1 LRTHLKVHPE
11 GGFNFHSNVVA
22 SLYSAPLIRE
32 INLKRP
38 NSIEKLS
45 PRRRNGILGR
55 NHNLPVST
63 LIILGLSIQS
73 TCASDLEGKG
83 LYRELVPVSKEK
95 RALTIPKEAAEEQ
108 FKKNNNS
115 FAKLSSEF
123 ERRVQQHLQLA
134 GAYDFETFRKNDDEL
149 NGLFDQMDATYL
161 DMRIL
166 AEHLGLSTS
175 YAEALKDSL
184 QKSKMFMYKSSSI
197 FYLCFGQPLQSAQCA
212 KRSLNIAQCR
222 ADQRMYESEMYFYLG
237 AAYFWAGDYK
247 AAEENLQSALEPVR
261 NRPANQLKPSES
273 AGLTGQ
279 NPFASHYLGSVYV
292 AEKNNSK
299 AIDLLTGTREKASGD
314 EVRGNADA
322 LLALAYSLEN
332 KKELALRHIRLA
344 QMSLDNK
351 PGQVFPSL
359 AKESLGIV
367 AALAGNYPLA
377 EKKLSEALPG
387 LQDSPLKLGN
397 RLEAAQ
403 ASLWR
408 SYCREKLGNK
418 AGAQEDRQYAM
429 NFADEAPHLMTV
441 SHMLDTLF
449 AKKQVAPVGERVGDK
464 WAIVVGIGNF
474 SDSGVPRLR
483 YSKKDV
489 DDMTDFLLKKA
500 GFKPDHVKTLLD
512 SNATKSNL
520 IECLSGPWLPGV
532 TKPGDVV
539 FLFITTHGTPTYKE
553 IGALNSVVAYDTK
566 LDRLFETSIPM
577 QSIVR
582 MLRSNL
588 KKRHTF
594 VVLDACYAGGL
605 GAPGKEALSSA
616 NIDPDLLLNSNYQL
630 LVSSSEGNERSWE
643 SKRYKNSI
651 FTRQLIDTLEKD
663 PRYDDFHSLFCEI
676 RKKVFEE
683 VSADFKGITQTPKLS
698 GLWSGKGLMSA
709 DGLVHKTDSKQTTP
723 TKR

>member
-1 LRTHLKVHPE
+1 M
-11 GGFNFHSNVVA
+11 
-22 SLYSAPLIRE
+22 
-32 INLKRP
+32 
-38 NSIEKLS
+38 
-45 PRRRNGILGR
+45 
-55 NHNLPVST
+55 ST
-63 LIILGLSIQS
+63 Q
-73 TCASDLEGKG
+73 
-83 LYRELVPVSKEK
+83 K
-95 RALTIPKEAAEEQ
+95 RALTMSKEAAEEQ
-108 FKKNNNS
+108 FKKNTNS

-123 ERRVQQHLQLA
+123 EQRVQQHLQLA
-134 GAYDFETFRKNDDEL
+134 GTYDFETFRKNDDEL
-149 NGLFDQMDATYL
+149 NGLFDRMDATYL
-161 DMRIL
+161 DMRIM

-175 YAEALKDSL
+175 YAETLKDSL

-197 FYLCFGQPLQSAQCA
+197 FYLCFGRPLQSAQCA
-212 KRSLNIAQCR
+212 KLSLSLAQCR
-222 ADQRMYESEMYFYLG
+222 ADQKLYESEMYFYLG
-237 AAYFWAGDYK
+237 SAYCWAGDYK
-247 AAEENLQSALEPVR
+247 AAEENLQRALEPVR
-261 NRPANQLKPSES
+261 NRPATQVKPGES
-273 AGLTGQ
+273 VDIAGH
-279 NPFASHYLGSVYV
+279 NPFASHYLGSVYI

-299 AIDLLTGTREKASGD
+299 AIDLLTSTREKASGD

-332 KKELALRHIRLA
+332 KKELAQRHIRFA
-344 QMSLDNK
+344 QKSLDNK
-351 PGQVFPSL
+351 AGQVFPSL

-367 AALAGNYPLA
+367 AALQGNYQLA
-377 EKKLSEALPG
+377 ERKLTEALPG
-387 LQDSPLKLGN
+387 LQDSPLNLGN

-408 SYCREKLGNK
+408 SYCRDKLGNK

-441 SHMLDTLF
+441 SHLLDKLF
-449 AKKQVAPVGERVGDK
+449 AKKQVAQAGERVGDK

-474 SDSGVPRLR
+474 SDPGVPKLL

-489 DDMTDFLLKKA
+489 DDITDFLLKKA

-512 SNATKSNL
+512 SNATKTNL
-520 IECLSGPWLPGV
+520 IECLSGSWLPGV

-553 IGALNSVVAYDTK
+553 IGAMNSVVTYDTK
-566 LDRLFETSIPM
+566 LDQLFETSIPM

-588 KKRHTF
+588 NKRHTF

-616 NIDPDLLLNSNYQL
+616 NVNPDLLLNSNYQL
-630 LVSSSEGNERSWE
+630 LLSSSEDTERSWE

-651 FTRQLIDTLEKD
+651 FTRQLIDALERC
-663 PRYDDFHSLFCEI
+663 PRYEDFHSLFCEI

-683 VSADFKGITQTPKLS
+683 VSADYKGITQTPKLS
-698 GLWSGKGLMSA
+698 GLWSGKGLMSPE
-709 DGLVHKTDSKQTTP
+709 GLVRQTT
-723 TKR
+723 R